1 MKSKRIEEN
10 EIRCPVCDCYINLEW
25 KDKELKE
32 ILETAFYNG
41 YMKAEKEFL
50 ELIDNKIIY
59 LKELD
64 FEVAVYHM
72 EELKQ
77 KITGKKQEKTKAI
90 ILDNNELSL
99 SKYLEEFGDLK

>member
-1 MKSKRIEEN
+1 MSKRIE
-10 EIRCPVCDCYINLEW
+10 
-25 KDKELKE
+25 DKELKE
-32 ILETAFYNG
+32 RLETAFYNG

-72 EELKQ
+72 EKLKQ
-77 KITGKKQEKTKAI
+77 KITGEEK
-90 ILDNNELSL
+90 
-99 SKYLEEFGDLK
+99 

>member
-1 MKSKRIEEN
+1 MALFLFRIYLCYNDDIICGVIKRTI
-10 EIRCPVCDCYINLEW
+10 
-25 KDKELKE
+25 KETIKQ
-32 ILETAFYNG
+32 
-41 YMKAEKEFL
+41 AEKEFL
-50 ELIDNKIIY
+50 ELIDKKIIY

-77 KITGKKQEKTKAI
+77 KITGEKQEKTKAI

-99 SKYLEEFGDLK
+99 SKYQEEFGDLK